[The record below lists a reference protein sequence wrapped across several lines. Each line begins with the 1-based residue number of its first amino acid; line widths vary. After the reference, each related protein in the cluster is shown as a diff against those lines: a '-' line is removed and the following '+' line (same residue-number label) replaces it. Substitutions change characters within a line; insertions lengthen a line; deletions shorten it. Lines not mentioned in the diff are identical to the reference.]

1 MYTYMHV
8 HTHPDYISLDTAE
21 AICDNG
27 TGYHLLAINS
37 HEEQLILQDFFNEQ
51 TDFCHNDVLYIFL
64 GLKMKVVL
72 LCTKTNSNKIV
83 SNFFNMLDLLKQIFL
98 LVYKS
103 CKEYDLILI
112 IIFFYI
118 ITNNL
123 FQ

>member
-8 HTHPDYISLDTAE
+8 HTHTDYISFDTAE

-27 TGYHLLAINS
+27 NGYHLLAINS

-51 TDFCHNDVLYIFL
+51 TDFYYNDVLYIFL

-83 SNFFNMLDLLKQIFL
+83 SNFFNMLDLLKRIFL
-98 LVYKS
+98 IVYES
-103 CKEYDLILI
+103 YKEYDY
-112 IIFFYI
+112 F
-118 ITNNL
+118 
-123 FQ
+123 